1 MQTDNIR
8 YNKRSYKEVK
18 KAFRDSFAKLSSLRT
33 VLPKCPVLALTAT
46 ANSLTEKKIVK
57 SLGMTKFSLI
67 RVSPNR
73 LNIRLSVVKFAKLD
87 PKLLSWIVEGLK
99 KESGAYQKTII
110 YCQSVEN
117 VAKVFVYFKE
127 ELGDDVYDSSKRE
140 KSIDTL
146 LLGMYHRKTLD
157 KHKERVLADLSNP
170 RGSCR
175 IVVAT
180 TSLSMG
186 VDIPD
191 LRCLIHYG
199 SPLDIGKASPEM
211 KSYVKTSKQ
220 CLRKALYGKFV
231 NHEIKLPS
239 LEDNCCSYCHLN
251 CQCKEGV
258 DGCCVAKPFY
268 KVEFEAAEPIEVRG
282 ISVEDKVLLTE
293 VLLEY
298 KEKVEKHSRK
308 YVAFADIQFITRF
321 SSKTIEN
328 VVEKAQYVCS
338 MEYLLEN
345 TPIILQNHA
354 AEVILIFQDIFE
366 DVDNVELLKAK
377 QAIEN
382 FNEERC
388 LDELDML
395 NFEMN
400 DQEDDEN
407 EEFFEDFE
415 EIEFSDNDEEI

>member
-18 KAFRDSFAKLSSLRT
+18 KAFRDSFAKLNSLRT

-57 SLGMTKFSLI
+57 SLGMKKFSLI

-87 PKLLSWIVEGLK
+87 PKLLSWIMDGLK

-127 ELGDDVYDSSKRE
+127 ELGDDVYDSSKQE

-191 LRCLIHYG
+191 LRCVIHYG
-199 SPLDIGKASPEM
+199 SPLDVEDYIQGIGRS
-211 KSYVKTSKQ
+211 
-220 CLRKALYGKFV
+220 
-231 NHEIKLPS
+231 
-239 LEDNCCSYCHLN
+239 
-251 CQCKEGV
+251 EGV

-268 KVEFEAAEPIEVRG
+268 EVEFEAAEPIEVRG

-298 KEKVEKHSRK
+298 KKKVEKHSRK